1 MVDPEVKLLAGE
13 AVAVLLD
20 VGPGYDGHLL
30 TGDGTGCR
38 TDREMHRSKRMNH

>member
-1 MVDPEVKLLAGE
+1 MVDPEVKLLTGE

-30 TGDGTGCR
+30 PRDGAGCR
-38 TDREMHRSKRMNH
+38 TDTQTHRNKKKE